1 MVELGTRRTI
11 ERVRVGNSPSN
22 AACAVFLSRPP
33 KTKPQ
38 TVQRVELLIKD
49 LNLELE
55 YRRVVEPGRAGAIK
69 GNESGRGNEG
79 IFCGAAIDLGN
90 GTIITG
96 DNSP

>member
-1 MVELGTRRTI
+1 M
-11 ERVRVGNSPSN
+11 
-22 AACAVFLSRPP
+22 
-33 KTKPQ
+33 
-38 TVQRVELLIKD
+38 
-49 LNLELE
+49 ELE
-55 YRRVVEPGRAGAIK
+55 YRRVVEPARAAAIK